1 MKKIVFFLTL
11 IISFKTIAQGGSQID
26 SIRQRIIGS
35 QSDSLK
41 AIEYLEIANRHK
53 QKDSVFKNL
62 SLSLDFARKAKIP
75 KYISNSRVNLS
86 NWYNNYVSRQAS
98 VNEHLGAIAE
108 LEKFDFKSGIAN
120 HYIRLG
126 YRYNSTNQD
135 SANLFI
141 NKGVVLAKQAK
152 DDNVIL
158 TGLLALGNRAFYN
171 LDFEKA
177 LALYIEGEEICRK
190 NEKLTNS
197 IKHAS
202 FLEYIGYVMQRTKQ
216 HQKAIYYFKESMKIY
231 EKNANAKHIAN
242 MQTNIAEEYFEKKEY
257 EKVIPFLNKT
267 IQYNNTYNVQK
278 NVNLGAYLK
287 RAYCYGKIGK
297 TEQAEKDYLKAI
309 SLAKLDQNSHHLT
322 NAYISLGDFYRQ
334 EKKYALSEE
343 NYLLA
348 ETEAKKRKDTE
359 SLEKIYKGLANIKG
373 AEKEFETALSY
384 AAKASQES
392 EKQSE
397 LSLNEKIVSLEKK
410 YESEKKEQE
419 IALLTT
425 KHQVAEKQ
433 KYIYIV
439 ISLLLLATGFFLFF
453 GYKNKIRTAQKL
465 EELNTLKSRF
475 FANISHEFRTPL
487 TLIKSPVQ
495 QLQKDATTEQEK
507 QLQLID
513 RNANRMLELVDQLLA
528 LSKIDSGQLQLI
540 LKEGNLNDFLHSIAD
555 PFIYLAQESNKKL
568 ELDFDIPNEN
578 YPFDKDIL
586 EKITTNLLHNAI
598 KYSDEA
604 SIVNGKLSV
613 DNQTLKV
620 SIRNYNSSL
629 TKTDLQKLFERFYQK
644 NTNQTGAGIGLALV
658 KELITLYEGTIHTNL
673 ENGIL
678 TITYEIPLHTNLKN
692 AVVSYTNTNETVSDA
707 SFSSDT
713 NEYSDELPI
722 LLITDDNASIRNVLK
737 DIFKEEFKIYEAE
750 NGEEAL
756 KIAEKE
762 IPDCIISD
770 IMMPKIDGLEFTKQI
785 KTNELTSF
793 IPVILLTAKTTP
805 ETKLEAIKNQ
815 ADGYLTKPFQHD
827 LLKELV
833 YQQINER
840 KKLQKR
846 YSQELILKPT
856 EIVIDSVDEK
866 FITRIE
872 EVIHAEITNQD
883 FNTEAFAEKM
893 HVSRMQL
900 HRKLKSLFG
909 VTTTEFIRNERLK
922 IAVEL
927 LKNEK
932 LSISE
937 IAYSVGFNDVYYFSK
952 CFKDLYQKAPS
963 EYYKK

>member
-1 MKKIVFFLTL
+1 MKSIYLFLFSVL
-11 IISFKTIAQGGSQID
+11 FSFTSFSQHEKV
-26 SIRQRIIGS
+26 
-35 QSDSLK
+35 SDSLAIYIEKADSTFNALNYNASLIYAQKALEVAQNKKDVYLINESSIKVANAYQKLRLFDYALKSIEKITLNNKPTQKQVLQYVTALNTRGNIHYSKYEDDLAITNYLKADSVSEVHQYTNDSQIKALQNIGLMFLRGYETPKKTKYGRAKDYFKKAYDKAKASNSLTEMHFSGLYYGSTFVETENPEPEIALTYYNNAKKYFEDNNLIKELNDTYWAFASLYRRIGQNDKAESYYLENIEKNKIHANTINLGKAYWAYASFLNAIESHDK
-41 AIEYLEIANRHK
+41 AITAYQEAITTLKKEKNTDLGVLSDCLYQLSTLYHQKGQNEAAYEKINEYIVY
-53 QKDSVFKNL
+53 KDSVDIK
-62 SLSLDFARKAKIP
+62 K
-75 KYISNSRVNLS
+75 
-86 NWYNNYVSRQAS
+86 
-98 VNEHLGAIAE
+98 
-108 LEKFDFKSGIAN
+108 
-120 HYIRLG
+120 
-126 YRYNSTNQD
+126 
-135 SANLFI
+135 
-141 NKGVVLAKQAK
+141 
-152 DDNVIL
+152 
-158 TGLLALGNRAFYN
+158 
-171 LDFEKA
+171 
-177 LALYIEGEEICRK
+177 
-190 NEKLTNS
+190 NS
-197 IKHAS
+197 IN
-202 FLEYIGYVMQRTKQ
+202 FNQL
-216 HQKAIYYFKESMKIY
+216 
-231 EKNANAKHIAN
+231 
-242 MQTNIAEEYFEKKEY
+242 
-257 EKVIPFLNKT
+257 
-267 IQYNNTYNVQK
+267 
-278 NVNLGAYLK
+278 
-287 RAYCYGKIGK
+287 
-297 TEQAEKDYLKAI
+297 
-309 SLAKLDQNSHHLT
+309 
-322 NAYISLGDFYRQ
+322 
-334 EKKYALSEE
+334 
-343 NYLLA
+343 
-348 ETEAKKRKDTE
+348 EAKYQT
-359 SLEKIYKGLANIKG
+359 
-373 AEKEFETALSY
+373 
-384 AAKASQES
+384 
-392 EKQSE
+392 
-397 LSLNEKIVSLEKK
+397 
-410 YESEKKEQE
+410 EKKEQE
-419 IALLTT
+419 IALLTS
-425 KHQVAEKQ
+425 KHEIAEKQ

-495 QLQKDATTEQEK
+495 QLQKEATTEQEK
-507 QLQLID
+507 QLELID

-528 LSKIDSGQLQLI
+528 LSKVDSGQLQLI
-540 LKEGNLNDFLHSIAD
+540 LKEGNLNDFLHSISESFD
-555 PFIYLAQESNKKL
+555 YLAQESHKKVQL
-568 ELDFDIPNEN
+568 HFDIPNEN
-578 YPFDKDIL
+578 YPFDKDVL

-598 KYSDEA
+598 KYSDETTTIHGQF
-604 SIVNGKLSV
+604 SVVN
-613 DNQTLKV
+613 DTLKG
-620 SIRNYNSSL
+620 SISNSNSTL
-629 TKTDLQKLFERFYQK
+629 TKTDVPKLFDRFYQK
-644 NTNQTGAGIGLALV
+644 NANQTGAGIGLALV
-658 KELITLYEGTIHTNL
+658 KELITLYEGTILTHL

-692 AVVSYTNTNETVSDA
+692 AVSSYTNTNKPVSDTLL
-707 SFSSDT
+707 SPEP

-722 LLITDDNASIRNVLK
+722 LLIADDNASIRSVLK
-737 DIFKEEFKIYEAE
+737 DIFKENFKIYEAE

-770 IMMPKIDGLEFTKQI
+770 IMMPKLDGLEFTKQI

-793 IPVILLTAKTTP
+793 IPIILLTAKTTP

-815 ADGYLTKPFQHD
+815 ADGFLTKPFQHD
-827 LLKELV
+827 LLKEMV
-833 YQQINER
+833 HQQINER

-883 FNTEAFAEKM
+883 FNTEVFAEKM

>member
-1 MKKIVFFLTL
+1 MKYISLILFSIFVSFPLFSQHKSDSDSISIYIKKADSTFNTLNYNASLTFAQKALELAENKKDVYSINEAKIKVANAYLKLRLFDYALKSIESITL
-11 IISFKTIAQGGSQID
+11 KNKPSQKEVIQYATVLNARGNIHYSKYEDDLAITNYLKADSVSEAHHYSNDSQIKAL
-26 SIRQRIIGS
+26 QNIGLMFLRGYESPTKTTYGRAKDYFKKAYDKAKESNSLTEMHFSGLYYGSTFVETENPKPEIALTYYNNAKKYFETNNLIKELNDTYWAFASLYRRLGQNDKAETYYLENIEKNKIHANTINLGKAYWAYASFLNAIES
-35 QSDSLK
+35 QDK
-41 AIEYLEIANRHK
+41 AITAYQNAISTLKQEKNTDLGVLSDCLYQLSNLYHQKGKNEAAYEKIKEYIVY
-53 QKDSVFKNL
+53 KDSVDIK
-62 SLSLDFARKAKIP
+62 K
-75 KYISNSRVNLS
+75 
-86 NWYNNYVSRQAS
+86 
-98 VNEHLGAIAE
+98 
-108 LEKFDFKSGIAN
+108 
-120 HYIRLG
+120 
-126 YRYNSTNQD
+126 
-135 SANLFI
+135 
-141 NKGVVLAKQAK
+141 
-152 DDNVIL
+152 
-158 TGLLALGNRAFYN
+158 
-171 LDFEKA
+171 
-177 LALYIEGEEICRK
+177 
-190 NEKLTNS
+190 NS
-197 IKHAS
+197 IN
-202 FLEYIGYVMQRTKQ
+202 FNQL
-216 HQKAIYYFKESMKIY
+216 
-231 EKNANAKHIAN
+231 
-242 MQTNIAEEYFEKKEY
+242 
-257 EKVIPFLNKT
+257 
-267 IQYNNTYNVQK
+267 
-278 NVNLGAYLK
+278 
-287 RAYCYGKIGK
+287 
-297 TEQAEKDYLKAI
+297 
-309 SLAKLDQNSHHLT
+309 
-322 NAYISLGDFYRQ
+322 
-334 EKKYALSEE
+334 
-343 NYLLA
+343 
-348 ETEAKKRKDTE
+348 EAKYQT
-359 SLEKIYKGLANIKG
+359 
-373 AEKEFETALSY
+373 
-384 AAKASQES
+384 
-392 EKQSE
+392 
-397 LSLNEKIVSLEKK
+397 
-410 YESEKKEQE
+410 EKKEQE
-419 IALLTT
+419 IALLTS
-425 KHQVAEKQ
+425 KNQVVEKQ
-433 KYIYIV
+433 KYIYII

-507 QLQLID
+507 HLELID
-513 RNANRMLELVDQLLA
+513 RNANRMLELVDQLLE

-540 LKEGNLNDFLHSIAD
+540 VKEGNLTNFLHSIAE
-555 PFIYLAQESNKKL
+555 PFEYLAQESNKKL
-568 ELDFDIPNEN
+568 ELEFDIPNEN
-578 YPFDKDIL
+578 YPFDKDVL

-604 SIVNGKLSV
+604 SIIKGEFLV
-613 DNQTLKV
+613 DSQILKV
-620 SIRNYNSSL
+620 SISNSNATL

-644 NTNQTGAGIGLALV
+644 NTNQTGTGIGLALV

-673 ENGIL
+673 ENDVL
-678 TITYEIPLHTNLKN
+678 TIAFEIPLQTHLKN
-692 AVVSYTNTNETVSDA
+692 AVIGHTNGNESVSTAVLSQEPNEV
-707 SFSSDT
+707 
-713 NEYSDELPI
+713 NDELPI
-722 LLITDDNASIRNVLK
+722 LLIADDNASIRSVLK

-805 ETKLEAIKNQ
+805 ETKLDAIKNQ
-815 ADGYLTKPFQHD
+815 ADGFLTKPFQHD

-846 YSQELILKPT
+846 YRQELILKPT

-872 EVIHAEITNQD
+872 AVIHAEITNQD